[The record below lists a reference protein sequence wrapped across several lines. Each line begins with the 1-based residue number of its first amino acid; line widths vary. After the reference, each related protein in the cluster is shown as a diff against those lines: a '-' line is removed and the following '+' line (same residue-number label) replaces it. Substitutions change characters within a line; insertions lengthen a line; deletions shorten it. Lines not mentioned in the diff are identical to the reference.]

1 VIGRDAWNSSQ
12 DVRGSRRELDDI
24 NAFVGTGRA
33 ISDSAG
39 RAQKS
44 LWELREYFR
53 GLLAQGGPTHNL
65 NLITALAS
73 AEDQAPLQ

>member
-1 VIGRDAWNSSQ
+1 VIGEMLGIPSQ
-12 DVRGSRRELDDI
+12 DRARFKTRADDI

-44 LWELREYFR
+44 LLELREYFR
-53 GLLAQGGPTHNL
+53 GLIAQGGPTHNL
-65 NLITALAS
+65 T
-73 AEDQAPLQ
+73 